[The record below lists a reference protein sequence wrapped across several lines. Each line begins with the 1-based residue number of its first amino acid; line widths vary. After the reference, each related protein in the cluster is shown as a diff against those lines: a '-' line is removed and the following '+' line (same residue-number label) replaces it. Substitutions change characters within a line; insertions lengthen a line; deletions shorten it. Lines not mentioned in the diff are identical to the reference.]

1 MTLWEISL
9 IGLGLSMD
17 ALAVSITDGMCY
29 CTQPLHRKLAIPA
42 FFGFF
47 QGLMPLLGYLTG
59 GLFRDFMSRY
69 AGIIMFV
76 IFAVIG
82 LKMGWDG
89 LHPDPPE
96 KVACRP
102 GVLSYRVLLLQ
113 ALATSLDAFAVGI
126 GFSALPVMIWPAALL
141 IAAIT
146 LVICL
151 AALWLGVGF
160 GARLGSRAQ
169 LVGAGILIALAVKSL
184 F

>member
-42 FFGFF
+42 FIGFF

-82 LKMGWDG
+82 LKMGRTEDAVRAKASEA
-89 LHPDPPE
+89 D
-96 KVACRP
+96 V
-102 GVLSYRVLLLQ
+102 
-113 ALATSLDAFAVGI
+113 SLKPTNQ
-126 GFSALPVMIWPAALL
+126 SPYNRRKP
-141 IAAIT
+141 
-146 LVICL
+146 
-151 AALWLGVGF
+151 
-160 GARLGSRAQ
+160 
-169 LVGAGILIALAVKSL
+169 
-184 F
+184 